1 MNNIQKA
8 QGTASAA
15 TPLAPARPAAAAT
28 RLAPT
33 RRNGIIRQILMQL
46 FLLAILATVLFPVL
60 WIISM
65 AIDPRGISRP
75 TDLTLFPANAT
86 LSAFYKLLRE
96 PFSNVLPIY
105 FGDMMLNSLFVAF
118 GTAVFTSALGA
129 SAAYSFSRFRFIGRE
144 SGLLVFILLLML
156 PATGTLIPL
165 LIMFNSVQVSS
176 GLAIAVPS
184 FFAAGIICAIIFMT
198 YRMTAGYLKHDPDRA
213 FNPTPR
219 IVTAAVAVLALIFI
233 ILTFTVMLDRN
244 PAYKAAVDAPMI
256 AAQAPLTDAQDN
268 YNRRSESL
276 PRSQRTAEREERQA
290 AAAAQDA
297 TDIVA
302 INEAAQSS
310 TDLNALLQSEID
322 KRQGTDSV
330 LLDTLTSVQAT
341 VASDGQE
348 AALTALAEGVTAV
361 QADATDAADAAKRAR
376 DNATEAEGT
385 LAEAETQL
393 AQARS
398 DFDAVQNQSLTLRT
412 NVMVGGLLPY
422 YLAAWAAV
430 LIGAAV
436 VWGIV
441 YLLRDRFEPRPL
453 INILL
458 YALLV
463 AIFIGLGISAYQ
475 SRLPANSPP
484 TVTLRVTLFGLALAF
499 LSGGLPF
506 TIWNLKGYFDT
517 IPKDLEQAALIDG
530 AGRVGTFFRIILP
543 LSLPAFAITILF
555 SFMGSWTEYILSWI
569 FLTGNTQDYTLAMA
583 LVSMAQGANSP
594 PPDMQKF
601 AAMAILVSLPILILF
616 FAAQRYIVSGLTIG
630 AVK

>member
-8 QGTASAA
+8 QGAAHAATPIAPARSASAA
-15 TPLAPARPAAAAT
+15 TALTPF
-28 RLAPT
+28 
-33 RRNGIIRQILMQL
+33 RRNAIIRQILMQI
-46 FLLAILATVLFPVL
+46 FLLIVLATVLFPVI

-75 TDLTLFPANAT
+75 TDLVLFPANAT
-86 LSAFYKLLRE
+86 LDAFYKLLRE

-105 FGDMMLNSLFVAF
+105 FGDMLMNSLFVAF
-118 GTAVFTSALGA
+118 GTAVFTAALGA

-144 SGLLVFILLLML
+144 PGLLVFIVLLML

-176 GLAIAVPS
+176 GVAIAVPA
-184 FFAAGIICAIIFMT
+184 FFSAGVVCAIVWVV
-198 YRMTAGYLKHDPDRA
+198 YRMTAGYLKFDPERSY
-213 FNPTPR
+213 NPKPQVV
-219 IVTAAVAVLALIFI
+219 IAVVAVLALVMI

-244 PAYKAAVDAPMI
+244 PVYKAAVDAPMI
-256 AAQAPLTDAQDN
+256 AAQAPLTEAIDN

-276 PRSQRTAEREERQA
+276 PRSQGTAARQERQA
-290 AAAAQDA
+290 EAAAQEA
-297 TDIVA
+297 AEIVA
-302 INEAAQSS
+302 INESAQSS
-310 TDLNALLQSEID
+310 TDLNAFLQAEID
-322 KRQGTDSV
+322 QRQGTDT
-330 LLDTLTSVQAT
+330 LLLETLTNVQA
-341 VASDGQE
+341 VLASDGDE
-348 AALTALAEGVTAV
+348 AALAALVEGVTAL
-361 QADATDAADAAKRAR
+361 QAEAADAADSAQRAR
-376 DNATEAEGT
+376 DSVIAAEGT
-385 LAEAETQL
+385 LAEAEAQL
-393 AQARS
+393 TQARA

-430 LIGAAV
+430 FIGAAV

-441 YLLRDRFEPRPL
+441 YLLRSRFEPRPL
-453 INILL
+453 VNILL
-458 YALLV
+458 YTLLF
-463 AIFIGLGISAYQ
+463 AIFIGLGITAYHA
-475 SRLPANSPP
+475 RIPANASSM
-484 TVTLRVTLFGLALAF
+484 VTLRVTLFGLALAF

-530 AGRVGTFFRIILP
+530 AGRIGTFFRIILP

-555 SFMGSWTEYILSWI
+555 AFMGSWTEYILSWI

-583 LVSMAQGANSP
+583 LVSMAAGANTP

>member
-1 MNNIQKA
+1 MSNIQKA
-8 QGTASAA
+8 TARAA
-15 TPLAPARPAAAAT
+15 TPISPTRPAVAAT
-28 RLAPT
+28 RLDPT
-33 RRNGIIRQILMQL
+33 RRNAVIRQILMQM
-46 FLLAILATVLFPVL
+46 FLLAVLATVIFPVL

-105 FGDMMLNSLFVAF
+105 FGDMLMNSLFVAF
-118 GTAVFTSALGA
+118 GTAVFTAALGA

-144 SGLLVFILLLML
+144 AGLLVFIVLLML

-165 LIMFNSVQVSS
+165 LILFNSIQVNS

-184 FFAAGIICAIIFMT
+184 FFSAGVVCAIIYMA
-198 YRMTAGYLKHDPDRA
+198 YRMTAGYLKYDPERS
-213 FNPTPR
+213 FNPKPLT
-219 IVTAAVAVLALIFI
+219 VTVAVAIVALMAI
-233 ILTFTVMLDRN
+233 ILTFAVMLDRN
-244 PAYKAAVDAPMI
+244 PAYKASINAPMI
-256 AAQAPLTDAQDN
+256 EAEGPLLEAQNN
-268 YNRRSESL
+268 YSRRSESL

-290 AAAAQDA
+290 ETAAQEA

-310 TDLNALLQSEID
+310 TDLNNFLQTEID
-322 KRQGTDSV
+322 ARQGTES
-330 LLDTLTSVQAT
+330 LLVETLTSVQA
-341 VASDGQE
+341 VLISDGE
-348 AALTALAEGVTAV
+348 EVALTALAEGVTTL
-361 QADATDAADAAKRAR
+361 QAEAADAADAATRAR
-376 DNATEAEGT
+376 ENATEAEGT
-385 LAEAETQL
+385 LAEAEAQL
-393 AQARS
+393 AQARA
-398 DFDAVQNQSLTLRT
+398 DFDVVQGRALTLRT

-430 LIGAAV
+430 LIGAAA
-436 VWGIV
+436 VWGVV
-441 YLLRDRFEPRPL
+441 YLLRNRFEPRPL
-453 INILL
+453 VNILL
-458 YALLV
+458 CALLV
-463 AIFIGLGISAYQ
+463 AVFIGLGISAYQ
-475 SRLPANSPP
+475 ARLPANAPP
-484 TVTLRVTLFGLALAF
+484 TVTLRVTLFGLAVAF

-530 AGRVGTFFRIILP
+530 AGRIGTFFRIILP

-583 LVSMAQGANSP
+583 LVSMAAGANSP

-601 AAMAILVSLPILILF
+601 AAMAILISLPILTLF
-616 FAAQRYIVSGLTIG
+616 FAAQRYVVSGLTIG

>member
-15 TPLAPARPAAAAT
+15 APIAPARPTTAVT
-28 RLAPT
+28 RLASP
-33 RRNGIIRQILMQL
+33 RRNAIIRQILMQI
-46 FLLAILATVLFPVL
+46 FLLAVLATVIFPVL

-86 LSAFYKLLRE
+86 LDAFYKLLRE

-105 FGDMMLNSLFVAF
+105 FGDMLLNSLFVAF
-118 GTAVFTSALGA
+118 GTAIFTASLGA
-129 SAAYSFSRFRFIGRE
+129 SAAYSFSRFRFVGRE
-144 SGLLVFILLLML
+144 SGLLIFIVLLML

-184 FFAAGIICAIIFMT
+184 FFASGVVCAIIYMV
-198 YRMTAGYLKHDPDRA
+198 YRITAGYLKFDHDRS

-219 IVTAAVAVLALIFI
+219 LVTAVITILALISI

-244 PAYKAAVDAPMI
+244 PAYKAAIDAPMI

-290 AAAAQDA
+290 EAAAQEAADM
-297 TDIVA
+297 VA
-302 INEAAQSS
+302 INESAQSS

-322 KRQGTDSV
+322 KRQGTDS
-330 LLDTLTSVQAT
+330 LLLETLTNVQAT
-341 VASDGQE
+341 LASDGQE
-348 AALTALAEGVTAV
+348 AALTALADGVTALQV
-361 QADATDAADAAKRAR
+361 EATDAADSAQRAR
-376 DNATEAEGT
+376 ENAVEAVGT

-393 AQARS
+393 AQARA
-398 DFDAVQNQSLTLRT
+398 DFDVVQGRALTLRT

-436 VWGIV
+436 IWGIV
-441 YLLRDRFEPRPL
+441 YLLRERFEPRPL
-453 INILL
+453 VNILL

-463 AIFIGLGISAYQ
+463 AVFIGLGISAYQ
-475 SRLPANSPP
+475 SRLPSNVPP